1 MDYLRVKV
9 VLSSIPPIGKRY
21 LDPEV
26 ISGHL
31 ISSYQM
37 SISTFKLYR
46 PTHWGFADLILRLFQ
61 HAKHRLHWLAQ
72 AVEEMIS
79 VHKAAGLTPCSF

>member
-1 MDYLRVKV
+1 MDYSRVKV

-37 SISTFKLYR
+37 SVSTFKLYR
-46 PTHWGFADLILRLFQ
+46 PTHWGFADLIPRLFQ
-61 HAKHRLHWLAQ
+61 HAKHRLHRLAQ

-79 VHKAAGLTPCSF
+79 VHKAAGLTPCCF